1 MAKGIIAIRQQPRR
15 DRKSWWWER
24 QLILNLIKSIQYSR
38 ASGCGPHPGKLTDLP
53 EILSVPIY
61 NGLLLFSDVVGRRGR
76 REGVRGDQGGEG
88 GGRLEGRP
96 EG

>member
-1 MAKGIIAIRQQPRR
+1 MIAIKQQPRS

-24 QLILNLIKSIQYSR
+24 QLILNLIKSIQYFR

-61 NGLLLFSDVVGRRGR
+61 NGLLLFSEVVGRRGR
-76 REGVRGDQGGEG
+76 REGVRGDQGGGG

-96 EG
+96 VG